1 MQDDALPREMEE
13 NEFERLYVETAP
25 AIRAY
30 ILHNC
35 SDYDSADDLCQA
47 TFTRFLEIQRQD
59 RKAVRS
65 PRAYLY
71 RIASSVIADHGRKL
85 QRGRLFTQRARHS
98 RTHRPPEAH
107 AERIAVRDA
116 LRSLSDRERQLL
128 WLLYGEGFRH
138 KEVARIM
145 NINPASVRV
154 LAFRARRKLRQ
165 RLGGTAG
172 LDRGT

>member
-1 MQDDALPREMEE
+1 MADHAVPGEMEE
-13 NEFERLYVETAP
+13 KEFERLYLETAP

-30 ILHNC
+30 ILHHC

-47 TFTRFLEIQRQD
+47 TFTKFLEIRRRD
-59 RKAVRS
+59 RKSVRS

-85 QRGRLFTQRARHS
+85 QRRRAFAERAKRS
-98 RTHRPPEAH
+98 RTHRPTEAH
-107 AERIAVRDA
+107 AERIALRDA
-116 LRSLSDRERQLL
+116 LRLVSQRERQLL

-145 NINPASVRV
+145 NINAASVRV
-154 LAFRARRKLRQ
+154 LAFRARRKLLR